1 MRDTPNA
8 SANEKAGG
16 KTLLSERNKI
26 DPTFGQV
33 VVQATLL
40 CAIAG
45 VAPRVHITRLTVRCC
60 MPSGA
65 TVMKDGSQWDQYLL
79 LHNHW
84 VPQRRRRGDLGR
96 RLGQVDCAHSNG
108 DTGSDL

>member
-1 MRDTPNA
+1 M
-8 SANEKAGG
+8 
-16 KTLLSERNKI
+16 LLLTRKQVERRRYFV
-26 DPTFGQV
+26 PSQV
-33 VVQATLL
+33 
-40 CAIAG
+40 
-45 VAPRVHITRLTVRCC
+45 HN
-60 MPSGA
+60 
-65 TVMKDGSQWDQYLL
+65 GSQWDQYLL